1 MRKIFI
7 PALLVLPL
15 MLLPACAPLIA
26 AGVATGVYTATQER
40 DMGDAVND
48 SWIETQLEAE
58 IFDADPGLYSGLSA
72 NVIEG
77 RVYLIGTVPSA
88 EARRDAT
95 RIAYGIDGVRE
106 VHNDA
111 EVMDGR
117 GLGTMADDAWTASE
131 IRLDLI
137 GEGDISDQ
145 NYSIEVI
152 RGTAYIMGIAR
163 DEAERDKVLAI
174 ARDAGGVVRVV
185 DYTVLKDMPGRRP
198 PDDDDDADDG
208 GPAGSS

>member
-1 MRKIFI
+1 MRNFIF
-7 PALLVLPL
+7 PVSLLASLT
-15 MLLPACAPLIA
+15 LLPGCAPLIA

-40 DMGDAVND
+40 EMGDAIND

-77 RVYLIGTVPSA
+77 RVYLMGTVPSA

-131 IRLDLI
+131 IRIDLV

-152 RGTAYIMGIAR
+152 RGTVYIMGIAR

-198 PDDDDDADDG
+198 PDDDEDAPG
-208 GPAGSS
+208 GGAAGNS